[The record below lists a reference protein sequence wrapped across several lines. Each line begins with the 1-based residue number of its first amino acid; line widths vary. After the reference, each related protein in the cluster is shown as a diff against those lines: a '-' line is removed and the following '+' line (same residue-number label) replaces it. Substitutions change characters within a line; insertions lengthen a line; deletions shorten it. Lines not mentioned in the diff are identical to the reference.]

1 MPAITV
7 VNKRSDVPSNWED
20 SSKFYSKEAVVDAQ
34 GKRIAPGFKGDRY
47 RIISKK
53 NYPFTPFERSVRGF
67 IALAFAIVLI
77 VSYIF
82 RNYLGFSL
90 ASLVILPEFRNF
102 LSTAFAK
109 TQAVRFAVL
118 DQTAAQ
124 YAQSENEIQQGL
136 SLSLKDF
143 ENLKQCIQADFTGPG
158 VRHYFSKHTQ
168 VFSLASVPGIIFKRA
183 GQSRFDDMIRAR
195 TTIREDHLDHLVLPR
210 AKMISVQVSG
220 DPCNIIVEQKLD
232 IDHDTADQEEHFEEH
247 ATSLNEAIRQLAIFI
262 CKTGYADVEWRNN
275 PMLNNSG
282 DTLGRRKIAL
292 VDVDGSGFP
301 ETGLFGGGLYIN
313 GLLSQVSLEQG
324 RMIAAIAKE
333 NGVNTTP
340 FENAYRYRE
349 AVIEK
354 RKQLKQLYAEK
365 RLTCPNQLVKFDVE
379 ILECSKYPEKI
390 RLFREIAKEVI
401 QEINL
406 KIAEN
411 AQEKKTVKGI
421 RSIQLVHRKEPFYRW
436 GNFLKAFDKTPTNME
451 LLFNTHL
458 GHVLRLLH
466 EAKVI
471 LQIDCY
477 TGHEVIFQV

>member
-1 MPAITV
+1 
-7 VNKRSDVPSNWED
+7 
-20 SSKFYSKEAVVDAQ
+20 
-34 GKRIAPGFKGDRY
+34 
-47 RIISKK
+47 
-53 NYPFTPFERSVRGF
+53 
-67 IALAFAIVLI
+67 
-77 VSYIF
+77 
-82 RNYLGFSL
+82 
-90 ASLVILPEFRNF
+90 
-102 LSTAFAK
+102 
-109 TQAVRFAVL
+109 
-118 DQTAAQ
+118 
-124 YAQSENEIQQGL
+124 
-136 SLSLKDF
+136 
-143 ENLKQCIQADFTGPG
+143 
-158 VRHYFSKHTQ
+158 
-168 VFSLASVPGIIFKRA
+168 
-183 GQSRFDDMIRAR
+183 
-195 TTIREDHLDHLVLPR
+195 
-210 AKMISVQVSG
+210 MISVQVSG